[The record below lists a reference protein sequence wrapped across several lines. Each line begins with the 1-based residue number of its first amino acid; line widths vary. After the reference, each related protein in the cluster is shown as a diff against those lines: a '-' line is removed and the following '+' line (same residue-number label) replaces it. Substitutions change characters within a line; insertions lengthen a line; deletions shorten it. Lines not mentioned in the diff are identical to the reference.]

1 VRDRKCRAYR
11 AEWRKLTSLQPSV
24 IEARLVHD
32 LALRGQ
38 TVATIPQGST
48 LAMRSSAINCKER
61 IADIRSKTLL
71 SYAVSGH
78 SGWSHAHAISTSS
91 FPASLQMSPQ

>member
-11 AEWRKLTSLQPSV
+11 PEWRKLTSLRASL
-24 IEARLVHD
+24 IEARLVRD

-48 LAMRSSAINCKER
+48 LAVQSSAINCKER
-61 IADIRSKTLL
+61 IADLRSKTLL
-71 SYAVSGH
+71 SYAVSRH
-78 SGWSHAHAISTSS
+78 SG
-91 FPASLQMSPQ
+91 